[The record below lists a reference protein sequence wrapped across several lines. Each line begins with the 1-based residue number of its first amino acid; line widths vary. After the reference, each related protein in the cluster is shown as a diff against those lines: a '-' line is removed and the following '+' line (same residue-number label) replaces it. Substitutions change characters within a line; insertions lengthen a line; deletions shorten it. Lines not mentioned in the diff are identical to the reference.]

1 MRTKKSYS
9 KKKKRSLRG
18 GEPTFQECFQTH
30 IGKHFSNFSSK
41 VAEHLGKGSQ
51 QLRDL
56 SKDTNEKMETQIN
69 SLKDKLQSEDVSKP
83 ALLEP
88 LTRELTKLKT
98 TTKAL
103 TNEIDEV
110 AEEQDEISNILKTQG
125 EQLQKSRE
133 KTINLDQYIMSP
145 GLSRT
150 RDIRTR
156 DIKSVSGGKKKSKK
170 KNKKTKK
177 YKKSRKSRKSKKS
190 KK

>member
-133 KTINLDQYIMSP
+133 KTINLDEYIMSP
-145 GLSRT
+145 GLS
-150 RDIRTR
+150 RTR

>member
-83 ALLEP
+83 ALLAP

-133 KTINLDQYIMSP
+133 KSINLDEYIMSP
-145 GLSRT
+145 GLS
-150 RDIRTR
+150 RTR

-177 YKKSRKSRKSKKS
+177 YRKSRRSRKSKKS

>member
-18 GEPTFQECFQTH
+18 GEPTFQDCFKTH

-41 VAEHLGKGSQ
+41 VAQHLGKGSQ

-56 SKDTNEKMETQIN
+56 SKDTNQKMETQIN

-88 LTRELTKLKT
+88 LTRELSKLKT
-98 TTKAL
+98 TTEKL
-103 TNEIDEV
+103 TDEIDEV
-110 AEEQDEISNILKTQG
+110 AEEQDKISNILKTQG
-125 EQLQKSRE
+125 EQLKKSSD
-133 KTINLDQYIMSP
+133 KTINLDNYIMSP

-150 RDIRTR
+150 RDI
-156 DIKSVSGGKKKSKK
+156 KSASGGKKKSKK

-177 YKKSRKSRKSKKS
+177 YRKSRRSRKSKKC